1 MDIKIAFI
9 QLMQQCFR
17 VLTYEFHFG
26 IYTVTIWELS
36 LCMESFILFMN
47 FIGRMFGKQEMT

>member
-1 MDIKIAFI
+1 MDIKIAFM

-17 VLTYEFHFG
+17 VLTYEFQFG
-26 IYTVTIWELS
+26 IYRVTIWELS

-47 FIGRMFGKQEMT
+47 FVGRMFGKQEIA